1 MARQPLSRDDYVSL
15 LESNGFRVRE
25 SQVVPVP
32 MTLKGFED
40 ISEYSL
46 FIEGVMPGVPL
57 GPASQALK
65 YGAREAFSELGLDTS
80 PRNWLLVVASKE

>member
-1 MARQPLSRDDYVSL
+1 
-15 LESNGFRVRE
+15 
-25 SQVVPVP
+25 
-32 MTLKGFED
+32 
-40 ISEYSL
+40 
-46 FIEGVMPGVPL
+46 MPGVPL

>member
-1 MARQPLSRDDYVSL
+1 MSREEYIAL
-15 LESNGFRVRE
+15 LETNGFHVRE
-25 SQVVPVP
+25 NEVVPVP

-46 FIEGVMPGVPL
+46 FIEGAMPGVPL
-57 GPASQALK
+57 ELASEALQFGCR
-65 YGAREAFSELGLDTS
+65 GAFKELGLETS